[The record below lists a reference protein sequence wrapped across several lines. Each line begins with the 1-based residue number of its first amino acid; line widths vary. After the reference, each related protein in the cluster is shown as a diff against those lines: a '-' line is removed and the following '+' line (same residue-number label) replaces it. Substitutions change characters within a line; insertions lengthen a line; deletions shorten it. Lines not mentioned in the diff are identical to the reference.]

1 MRSSAWAAVLLV
13 TGCYNY
19 YPLENPAPASGTRVA
34 AELTDAGSIEMSS
47 QIGPGVTS
55 VHGEV
60 VESSS
65 DALTLAL
72 TSVMNRNE
80 QEMPWNGEQVRIPL
94 TTVARVEQR
103 RFAVVKSILF
113 AGAIVGG
120 LFAAT
125 QAFET
130 ADRGGGGGGGGGGPG
145 TQ

>member
-1 MRSSAWAAVLLV
+1 MRRSALVLVLLGA
-13 TGCYNY
+13 GCYNY

-72 TSVMNRNE
+72 TSVMGRNE
-80 QEMPWNGEQVRIPL
+80 QVMSWNGEQVRIPL
-94 TTVARVEQR
+94 TTVALVQQR
-103 RFAVVKSILF
+103 RFALVKSILF

-125 QAFET
+125 QAFESG
-130 ADRGGGGGGGGGGPG
+130 DRGGGGPGGGGDPGP
-145 TQ
+145 Q